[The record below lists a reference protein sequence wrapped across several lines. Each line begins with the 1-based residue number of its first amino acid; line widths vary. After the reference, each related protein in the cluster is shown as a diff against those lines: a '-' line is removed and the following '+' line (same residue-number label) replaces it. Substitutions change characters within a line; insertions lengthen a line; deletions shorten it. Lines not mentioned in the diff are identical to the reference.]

1 MTAPLS
7 RGVTQSAMELAKG
20 IFLHADA
27 VTQKFNILGQSGGGK
42 TYTAMKLAELML
54 AELGRI
60 FVFDLVGVW
69 NGLLSSADGLRAGF
83 PVIVIGG
90 EKGHLPLNATA
101 GRLVADIAIDRD
113 VSVVV
118 DLSQLFAEDEAAVHT
133 FVADCLQQLF
143 KRHQQTKKRRHVF
156 FEEAQELFPQEQ
168 PSREQYR
175 LLRVGK
181 TFCKIGRNYGLGYTT
196 ISQEPQSVSK
206 RILNQAGT
214 LIAVR
219 TMGELERKAISATAR
234 TNEID
239 LMSELPK
246 LETGDAVIWSP
257 SWLKHVGRVHVL
269 KKVTFD
275 SSRTPD
281 DDEQVVEPKV
291 LATPELE
298 QLRAAMASAIAEA
311 EANDPTALQR
321 RVRQLEAELVSRP
334 PPAPPERVE
343 VPAITDEDRTVLVR
357 LGEHLFAATRALVEI
372 DKRLGTIPG
381 AELRPMPRPH
391 PPDPLNVTLP
401 SPQASVR
408 AQVLGHTPK
417 MEGTGLKKGAR
428 EMLRELAALHPKSLT
443 RRELATRSFMSH
455 ASGSF
460 GDYLS
465 ALRAQELVEDDEN
478 GDVRATLVGVK
489 AAGRVVPKS
498 SSELVS
504 TWKGDFKRGA
514 REMLDHLIASRGQY
528 RTREQLAE
536 AAGMAPDGGSV
547 GDYIS
552 ALVAAGCADA
562 KNPRGGPY
570 TAGHALFMGDR

>member
-7 RGVTQSAMELAKG
+7 KGITQGAMELARG
-20 IFLHADA
+20 VFLHADA

-54 AELGRI
+54 AGLGRI

-90 EKGHLPLNATA
+90 EKGHLPLNANA
-101 GRLVADIAIDRD
+101 GRLVADLAVDRD

-143 KRHQQTKKRRHVF
+143 KRHQQLKKRRHVF

-239 LMSELPK
+239 LMTELPK
-246 LETGDAVIWSP
+246 LETGHAVIWSP
-257 SWLKHVGRVHVL
+257 AWLKHVGRVHVL

-281 DDEQVVEPKV
+281 DDEDIVEPKV

-298 QLRAAMASAIAEA
+298 QLRAAMASSIAEA

-321 RVRQLEAELVSRP
+321 RVRQLEAELASRP
-334 PPAPPERVE
+334 PPAPPEEVKVPVLSPEAVHALSDVREMLLRVSEQLGSIEGKIPLFEAGRVALVPRTPAPPPSPLDVTVPSE
-343 VPAITDEDRTVLVR
+343 VPR
-357 LGEHLFAATRALVEI
+357 
-372 DKRLGTIPG
+372 
-381 AELRPMPRPH
+381 M
-391 PPDPLNVTLP
+391 
-401 SPQASVR
+401 R
-408 AQVLGHTPK
+408 AQVSGHGPK
-417 MEGTGLKKGAR
+417 LDLKKGAR
-428 EMLRELAALHPKSLT
+428 EMLAALAARHPCSFT
-443 RRELATRSFMSH
+443 RRELATRVVMSH
-455 ASGSF
+455 QSGTFS
-460 GDYLS
+460 DYLS
-465 ALRAQELVEDDEN
+465 ALRSRGYIEDDEN
-478 GDVRATLVGVK
+478 GDLRATSVGVRDAGGGMSMGSASLVALWK
-489 AAGRVVPKS
+489 TKLKKGARTMLDVVLASPTPLTRDQIAAAAGLS
-498 SSELVS
+498 MESGTFS
-504 TWKGDFKRGA
+504 
-514 REMLDHLIASRGQY
+514 
-528 RTREQLAE
+528 
-536 AAGMAPDGGSV
+536 
-547 GDYIS
+547 DYLS
-552 ALVAAGCADA
+552 ALRSAGCIEGEGRLIT
-562 KNPRGGPY
+562 K
-570 TAGHALFMGDR
+570 GHALFMGDP